1 MFQSIARFAKLR
13 MIARPLALS
22 RVPAGFPSPAEDY
35 VDRDLDLNEF
45 IEHPSATFFFRLEGD
60 SMFPLMRDGDL
71 LVVDRAIV
79 AIESAGFTL
88 VKGDLSGIVRARE
101 LSEATMRNIR
111 QILFFAMVYNAA
123 GVPVAAGLLYPFFGI
138 LISPMFAAA
147 AMSLSSI
154 SVIANALRL
163 RRASY

>member
-1 MFQSIARFAKLR
+1 

-79 AIESAGFTL
+79 ARDGHVVVA
-88 VKGDLSGIVRARE
+88 VHNGDLTVK
-101 LSEATMRNIR
+101 
-111 QILFFAMVYNAA
+111 
-123 GVPVAAGLLYPFFGI
+123 
-138 LISPMFAAA
+138 
-147 AMSLSSI
+147 
-154 SVIANALRL
+154 RL
-163 RRASY
+163 RQSKDTAWLEPQNPIYPKLPCQEDTEVWGVVLINMHWPSR